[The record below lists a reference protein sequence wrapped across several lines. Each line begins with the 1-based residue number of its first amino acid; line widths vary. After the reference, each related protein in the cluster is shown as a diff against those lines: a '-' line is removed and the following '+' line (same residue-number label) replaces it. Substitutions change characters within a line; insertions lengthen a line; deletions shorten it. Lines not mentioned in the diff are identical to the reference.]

1 LGAARSCVAL
11 KKELIGKIE
20 AGQVALGEAKSVRII
35 VDEIRC
41 LRAVRGNGAT
51 LLFLSLV
58 IDADSEPATERINFS
73 RRRKSMSPDDILEQ
87 SDFAY
92 ASLNGTCDPIG
103 RLVVAMRIVSPAD
116 KEGSGSDLPNT
127 TSDGGN
133 RAFGL
138 FAFMGNEAIGE
149 AEKKNLLWS
158 QPQLRGR
165 LSCLLL
171 AE

>member
-1 LGAARSCVAL
+1 M
-11 KKELIGKIE
+11 
-20 AGQVALGEAKSVRII
+20 GQVDLAEEKSARIV
-35 VDEIRC
+35 VDKSRC
-41 LRAVRGNGAT
+41 LRVVRGNGAT

-58 IDADSEPATERINFS
+58 IDADSEPATDRINFS
-73 RRRKSMSPDDILEQ
+73 RRRKRMSPDNVLEQ
-87 SDFAY
+87 SDSAD
-92 ASLNGTCDPIG
+92 ATLNRTGDPIG
-103 RLVVAMRIVSPAD
+103 RLVVAMGIVPPAD
-116 KEGSGSDLPNT
+116 KEGSGSDFPNT